1 MVPSPAV
8 IVLAFLGAVQPGAS
22 ALVPRQAAGCATG
35 VHMIVARASTERPGP
50 GIIGGV
56 ANRVQ
61 SQIPGSDMVSV
72 DYPAQL
78 NPYQPSQ
85 RAGVTAMTKLVQDY
99 ATQCP
104 ESKMVLMGYSQVGD
118 AVPGFTKKDHSI
130 MGHTLDLQNIG
141 NQQGAHVTA
150 DVLCGTSEPNFPATQ
165 PVAADIADKIAAV
178 VLMGDPSHVPSQPF
192 NKGTA
197 KNNGVF
203 PRGDSAACGALASRM
218 ASFCDSGDTFCD
230 SGNSLQVHM
239 GYVRRSGDAAAS
251 FIVGMVQGGGATR
264 NVTG

>member
-104 ESKMVLMGYSQVGD
+104 QSKMVLMGYS
-118 AVPGFTKKDHSI
+118 
-130 MGHTLDLQNIG
+130 
-141 NQQGAHVTA
+141 QGAHVTA

-264 NVTG
+264 NCFNNVL

>member
-8 IVLAFLGAVQPGAS
+8 IVLAFLGVVQPGAS
-22 ALVPRQAAGCATG
+22 TLVPRQAAGCATG

-104 ESKMVLMGYSQVGD
+104 QSKMVLMGYS
-118 AVPGFTKKDHSI
+118 
-130 MGHTLDLQNIG
+130 
-141 NQQGAHVTA
+141 QGAHVTA

-251 FIVGMVQGGGATR
+251 FIVGMVQGGGATK

>member
-35 VHMIVARASTERPGP
+35 VHMIVARASTEKPGP

-104 ESKMVLMGYSQVGD
+104 QSKMVLMGYS
-118 AVPGFTKKDHSI
+118 
-130 MGHTLDLQNIG
+130 
-141 NQQGAHVTA
+141 QGAHVTA

-197 KNNGVF
+197 TNNGVF